1 MKKRLLV
8 CLVLVA
14 AMVLCAAAAM
24 AMEVAEGDIVNYTDL
39 DTISKIAGHVVGGYT
54 VTKQPTCTEKGMA
67 YFVCTSPE
75 LHADTDTQHYVFIK
89 ENGHKWSSEVDGE
102 NWGKVIEPLATCTS
116 EGKAIDVCTVCGL
129 ENPEHYRIIDK
140 IPHVYNNNQYK
151 VVKEPTCT
159 EFGYGIRVC
168 IHCGTENPE
177 DVKQW
182 NATNTTAI
190 QIPMADH
197 SWSDWRI
204 DKPSTCDEYGEAH
217 RACTVCGAAQVLN
230 TTIQQVQD
238 HGTNITIDDV
248 IPKKNPKWADAQA
261 LLDGQKF
268 NDEKKLNAALKKAKG
283 LVVYDEVKNWLLDC
297 YTREITLRCRYCGG
311 NVHPDIKYQMI
322 YPLTVAHTWVL
333 SPDLSQA
340 PTCLNDGYNYYICD
354 KDDKHGHDMSTVYPD
369 DPAFK
374 KEKVAALGH
383 DFGEWEIAEEYT
395 KDGEAYVL
403 MVRQCSRC
411 KATENKVIKKSDIPV
426 PPVPEVKN
434 GLVKDEDGVWR
445 YYEDD
450 KFVEKT
456 AIVTFQGGEFWVV
469 KGVLASDANGLT
481 ICPDGK
487 AYFLAQGQIQRVSQV
502 AEYKGNWFM
511 IKDGMLDE
519 SANGLYDYD
528 GGTFVFA
535 AGRLR
540 KDVNGLWQNP
550 KDNKWYF
557 LANGQV
563 QKVSQVAE
571 YNGEF
576 FLVKDGVLDTAYKGT
591 IEYDGETFIVVNG
604 QLYEPLKEEA

>member
-1 MKKRLLV
+1 MKKKLLV
-8 CLVLVA
+8 CLALVA
-14 AMVLCAAAAM
+14 AIVLCAAAAM

-39 DTISKIAGHVVGGYT
+39 DTISKIAGHQVGGYT
-54 VTKQPTCTEKGMA
+54 VTKKATCTERGMA
-67 YFVCTSPE
+67 YYVCTNPE

-89 ENGHKWSSEVDGE
+89 ELGHKWSSEVDGE

-129 ENPEHYRIIDK
+129 ENPEHDRIIDK
-140 IPHVYNNNQYK
+140 IPHVYNKNQYN

-168 IHCGTENPE
+168 IHCGEENPV
-177 DVKQW
+177 DVEKW
-182 NATNTTAI
+182 NKTKTTAI
-190 QIPMADH
+190 EIPMADH

-204 DKPSTCDEYGEAH
+204 DKDSTCEAYGEAH

-238 HGTNITIDDV
+238 HGTIISIDDV
-248 IPKKNPKWADAQA
+248 IPMKNPKWADAQA

-268 NDEKKLNAALKKAKG
+268 DKEKNLNAALKAAKK
-283 LVVYDEVKNWLLDC
+283 LVDYDEVKNWLVDC
-297 YTREITLRCRYCGG
+297 YTREITLSCKYCHGT
-311 NVHPDIKYQMI
+311 VHPDIKYQMI

-333 SPDLSQA
+333 SEAESVA
-340 PTCLNDGYNYYICD
+340 PTCLNDGYDYYICD
-354 KDDKHGHDMSTVYPD
+354 KDDKHGHDMSTVYAD
-369 DPAFK
+369 DPAYK
-374 KEKVAALGH
+374 KEELPALGH
-383 DFGEWEIAEEYT
+383 DFGEWAIAEEYT

-403 MVRQCSRC
+403 MVRACSRC
-411 KATENKVIKKSDIPV
+411 NATENKVIKKSDIPV

-502 AEYKGNWFM
+502 AEYKGEFFM
-511 IKDGMLDE
+511 IKDGLLDE

-535 AGRLR
+535 AGKLR

-563 QKVSQVAE
+563 QKVSQVAS

-576 FLVKDGVLDTAYKGT
+576 FVVKDGVLDTGYNGT
-591 IEYDGETFIVVNG
+591 IDYDGKTFRVVNG
-604 QLYEPLKEEA
+604 QLYDEVA